1 MKPIQH
7 FLFNKFS
14 LLFNHRFIFEGPESH
29 ESHESHDTD
38 TGTKAESQPNPLK
51 DMKDKGAAMVQKA
64 DELGSKCEKTTKLE
78 SWNEESAKATDKDD
92 AMYNIYTNGKKEV
105 FYKPPYVNGDL
116 LYSRAGNLI
125 GFVGTDKNIHFHEP
139 DNGWPKGVKKQV
151 GTIANKYEGS
161 GSIPDYSKYKTPKTE
176 VKH

>member
-51 DMKDKGAAMVQKA
+51 DMEDKGDELVQKA
-64 DELGSKCEKTTKLE
+64 DELGSKCEKEKKE
-78 SWNEESAKATDKDD
+78 VWKKEAATASDKTG
-92 AMYNIYTNGKKEV
+92 AIYLIFTNSKKEV
-105 FYKPPYVNGDL
+105 FYQPPYVKNNL
-116 LYSRAGNLI
+116 LYSRAGKLI
-125 GFVGTDKNIHFHEP
+125 GYICSDNKIHFNTP
-139 DNGWPKGVKKQV
+139 PNGWPKGVKKQV
-151 GTIANKYEGS
+151 GTIKNPYEGKP
-161 GSIPDYSKYKTPKTE
+161 GIPDYSKYKTPKTK